1 MSKFLAIVFVAF
13 LSVSTAQARETVTII
28 YSFSPAD
35 SMANYGRTM
44 VEEANR
50 LQNKYTFVFDT
61 KPGAGSSIA
70 ANYVLNTPNTILLT
84 SAAFF
89 LRPNLY
95 PKDSHDLS
103 RFKTLMPV
111 CSAPMAVGTTK
122 YKSWREI
129 PRNAQLSI
137 GTSGLG
143 VVSHLTALQIGTQ
156 YPNILTVPYKSTTD
170 SGLAL
175 IGKQID
181 LHVSFL
187 GEMENLN
194 SAKNP
199 VYVLGT
205 TGSTVVNG
213 QPTLV
218 SQGFPQVLSSMNNPH
233 HLTVPTTVSDEQVK
247 EWRDILVTAAKKTSV
262 RDSYAVDHC
271 ESLDQ
276 MPLDQAQAWWRYEIA
291 LWRKLS
297 AGVKLDQ

>member
-1 MSKFLAIVFVAF
+1 MLRFLAIILAS
-13 LSVSTAQARETVTII
+13 LLLTSVVQAKETVSII

-35 SMANYGRTM
+35 SMANYGRTIAD
-44 VEEANR
+44 EAN
-50 LQNKYTFVFDT
+50 QIQSKYTFVFDT

-70 ANYVLNTPNTILLT
+70 ANYVLNNSNTILLT

-103 RFKTLMPV
+103 KFKTLMPV
-111 CSAPMAVGTTK
+111 CSAPMAVGSTK
-122 YKSWREI
+122 YKSWKEI
-129 PRNAQLSI
+129 SKDAQLSI

-143 VVSHLTALQIGTQ
+143 VVSHLTALQLTTR
-156 YPNILTVPYKSTTD
+156 YPNILTVPYKSTSE

-175 IGKQID
+175 IGKTID

-187 GEMENLN
+187 GEMEALN
-194 SAKNP
+194 SGKNP

-205 TGSTVVNG
+205 TGSAVVNG
-213 QPTLV
+213 QRTLV
-218 SQGFPQVLSSMNNPH
+218 SQGFPQPLASMNNPH
-233 HLTVPTTVSDEQVK
+233 HLTVPTAISDEKFK
-247 EWRDILVTAAKKTSV
+247 EWREILVAAAKKTRV
-262 RDSYAVDHC
+262 RNAYAVDHC

-276 MPLDQAQAWWRYEIA
+276 MSLDQAQAWWYYEIA